1 MKRRSLL
8 NAVVIAALGL
18 ASLGVA
24 PPRASA
30 DSPVVILAATSLTE
44 SLQKVA
50 TAWTAKGH
58 PSVQFSF
65 DASSRLAK
73 QVEAGAPV
81 DAFFSAD
88 ADWMDYLDGKG
99 LIDKTTRANL
109 VGNTLVAV
117 LPTGS
122 ALPIRGAA
130 DLGLPGI
137 QRLAL
142 AGESVPAGKYAR
154 AALGSLG
161 AWDAV
166 KDRTVTGDN
175 VRTVLAWVARG
186 EADAGVVYGT
196 DAKVEPRVKVAFAFP
211 QSSYPVIVY
220 PMAVV
225 KGASHAKDA
234 AEFLAFCQSAAGMA
248 VFRDAGFSVAPT
260 AK

>member
-8 NAVVIAALGL
+8 HAVVITALGM
-18 ASLGVA
+18 ASLVVA
-24 PPRASA
+24 PPPAAA
-30 DSPVVILAATSLTE
+30 DSPVVILAASSLTE

-50 TAWTAKGH
+50 AAWTVKGH
-58 PSVQFSF
+58 PAVQFSF

-88 ADWMDYLDGKG
+88 VDWMDHLEGKG

-117 LPTGS
+117 LPAGS
-122 ALPIRGAA
+122 MLTIRGAA

-137 QRLAL
+137 QHLAL

-161 AWDAV
+161 AWDGV

-175 VRTVLAWVARG
+175 VRTVLAWVATG

-211 QSSYPVIVY
+211 QSSYPAIVY

-234 AEFLAFCQSAAGMA
+234 AEFLAFCQSEAGIA
-248 VFRDAGFSVAPT
+248 VFRDAGFSAAPT
-260 AK
+260 TK